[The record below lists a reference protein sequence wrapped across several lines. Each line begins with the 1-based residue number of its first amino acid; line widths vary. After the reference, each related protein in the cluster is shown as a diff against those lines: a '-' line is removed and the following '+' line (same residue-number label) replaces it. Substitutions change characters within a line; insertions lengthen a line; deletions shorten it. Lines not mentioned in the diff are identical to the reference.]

1 MEYDLIRKTIIM
13 EDTLKRDIERYA
25 LLKDRDFSG
34 AMRYAAKIGL
44 IALENPDLTIREIKD
59 ILEAKIDLEEGR
71 TTDLKT
77 GKP

>member
-25 LLKDRDFSG
+25 LLEDRDFSG